1 MRLSVGK
8 PDVLR
13 FLSDLTVPFTN
24 NIAERDGRMPRP
36 VKTQPEGLNAWSA
49 SALAVKLIPV
59 APPMA
64 GIPTIIPPSVMGSRR
79 GTLN

>member
-36 VKTQPEGLNAWSA
+36 VT
-49 SALAVKLIPV
+49 
-59 APPMA
+59 
-64 GIPTIIPPSVMGSRR
+64 SRR
-79 GTLN
+79 SPRD